1 MIMHLLE
8 YFPSTEHMS
17 LADYAIK
24 AYQCVDS
31 CSQTVYMNLALD
43 GPDEEEH
50 DQHPARYTK
59 TNEIGIYFGN

>member
-1 MIMHLLE
+1 MHLLE

-50 DQHPARYTK
+50 D
-59 TNEIGIYFGN
+59 